1 MVDILQAAKKTRKA
15 GTGKKDVIRIA
26 FDLTLDE
33 HKTVAEYC
41 YQYDLAISKLAKV
54 LLLDFVRKQKQQ
66 EKERK

>member
-1 MVDILQAAKKTRKA
+1 MNVLELAKKTRR
-15 GTGKKDVIRIA
+15 TGRRKDGVRVA
-26 FDLTLDE
+26 FDLSLDE
-33 HKTVAEYC
+33 HKLIAEYC